1 MSARQAARPVSLEE
15 FLRLPE
21 TEPSTEL
28 VDGVMEQKP
37 VGKNRHSIAQTELV
51 LLLRLHPGTSTGR
64 AVTELGVRFPRARMG
79 NLRVPDV
86 AFYTDRAAI
95 NRDEDYPALPPD
107 LAAEVRSQGPPLR
120 VLRERLAFLREQGT
134 RCTLLIDPEEQF
146 VEVHDGPRTFTAGPA
161 DEVRLDELGGFSFR
175 AGQLFE

>member
-37 VGKNRHSIAQTELV
+37 VGKIRHARAQSRILQFLMNHPATEGGV
-51 LLLRLHPGTSTGR
+51 HF
-64 AVTELGVRFPRARMG
+64 AQLGIRFPRSRPG

-86 AFYTDRAAI
+86 AYYAEESAVET
-95 NRDEDYPALPPD
+95 ETDYPALPPD
-107 LAAEVRSQGPPLR
+107 LAAEVRSQGQPLR